1 MKKRMLA
8 MVMALC
14 LALSLLPVTAGAED
28 EGSEQVK
35 NYVEI
40 RATYNQEWIT
50 NGRNNS
56 ERRTLA
62 DETLNKHYET
72 LNAAS
77 DAVAGLYSS
86 TGGCY
91 NLGSDFPNA
100 GPFFY
105 RASDSPS
112 DAEKSP
118 LTALEYIIHGEVPF
132 GSDSWISLGGDQQG
146 FRISDVKLTGAD
158 DAKISGTVS
167 ISASVAGGYEETF
180 VQKGCF
186 TVSNIEFTSTTG
198 NTSLSANGNTN
209 NKSQG
214 NDKRAD
220 ETLLVIENCTFH
232 NQLYSYVNDPDS
244 ENQVKKI
251 INNEF
256 VASSDIGEGVY
267 AFFLQGQGT
276 GCIFQGNTITGY
288 KRGVNIQFESE
299 DGVVSITNNTITV
312 SHETRPAIQ
321 LTNAKEAIVTGNTLT
336 NETGPAIW
344 FYNNGSGTEYHAEE
358 TTITDNA
365 IDAKYLFQNGN
376 SEDATVTFGEGHK
389 LTFSGNS
396 LSENMDLYTFDRGIF
411 IPITVTFIGSGTG
424 TLDPAP
430 LNDGTIPVVNG
441 ESQTIIIQPTA
452 GSYIS
457 DVSVNGVS
465 QGAVNTVTFT
475 NVTSEQTLSITF
487 GRNSTGDSGPATYSP
502 TLDVSDGGTIR
513 VSPRTPEAG
522 DEVTIT
528 PDPDSGYEVDQVTVT
543 DRDGDEIRVTA
554 NRDGTYTFTQ
564 PRGRVTIAV
573 TFVRETGETTL
584 SDVPET
590 YWAYDEIQWAYENG
604 YVNGTSASTF
614 APGASI
620 SRQQVWMIL
629 ARLSGA
635 APADMAAAR
644 AWAMETG
651 VSDGTNPGAAV
662 TRQQLAALL
671 FRFAQANGY
680 DDGQRGDLSR
690 FPDAGSA
697 ASYAVEPLQW
707 ATAGG
712 ILNGTSQ
719 GTLNP
724 AGTATRAQFAVML
737 YRFWNGL

>member
-522 DEVTIT
+522 DTVTIT
-528 PDPDSGYEVDQVTVT
+528 PDPDSGYMVGGVTVT
-543 DRDGDEIRVTA
+543 DRDGDAVRVTA

-573 TFVRETGETTL
+573 TFVRETGETTF

-635 APADMAAAR
+635 APADMAAVR